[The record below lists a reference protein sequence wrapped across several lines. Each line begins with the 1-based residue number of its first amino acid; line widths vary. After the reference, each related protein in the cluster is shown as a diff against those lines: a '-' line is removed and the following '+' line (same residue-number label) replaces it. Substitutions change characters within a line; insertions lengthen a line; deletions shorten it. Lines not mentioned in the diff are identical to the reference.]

1 MVQYVGF
8 GEDRNEFVPLVCLS
22 LSKSRESFSN
32 WNIFDAIYH
41 NLDKYL
47 LYSLFVEYKDE
58 MVTIDSITG
67 LVPFMLVATKYGVS
81 TVYDFLINRPDAL
94 ILFLLN

>member
-1 MVQYVGF
+1 M
-8 GEDRNEFVPLVCLS
+8 
-22 LSKSRESFSN
+22 
-32 WNIFDAIYH
+32 
-41 NLDKYL
+41 
-47 LYSLFVEYKDE
+47 YSLFVEYKDE